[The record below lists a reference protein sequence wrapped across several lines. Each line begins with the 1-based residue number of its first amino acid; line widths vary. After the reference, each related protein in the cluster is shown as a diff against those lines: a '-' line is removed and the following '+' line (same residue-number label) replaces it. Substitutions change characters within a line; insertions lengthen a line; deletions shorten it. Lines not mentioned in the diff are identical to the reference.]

1 MSKWFSIDGIK
12 KEIKRVRWS
21 NKKKL
26 AENFAR
32 VLIFCAFFGIFFVVC
47 EYAITLFL
55 KLIGIGA

>member
-1 MSKWFSIDGIK
+1 MAKWFSIDGIK

-21 NKKKL
+21 NKKNL

-32 VLIFCAFFGIFFVVC
+32 VLIFCMFFAAFFVIC